1 MKGTHD
7 LRAVAQNVDP
17 DRVANTPSD
26 IGWWDSIE
34 QRYRRRAPA
43 RNGSGLTVFG
53 FFGVN
58 GPSYADIANREYA
71 LNGRYTTGSPACDCT
86 D

>member
-1 MKGTHD
+1 MKGTRD
-7 LRAVAQNVDP
+7 LRAVAQNSDP
-17 DRVANTPSD
+17 DRVADAPSD

-34 QRYRRRAPA
+34 RRYRRKAPA
-43 RNGSGLTVFG
+43 RNGSGVTVFG

-58 GPSYADIANREYA
+58 GPSYADIANRECS